1 MKVVVVG
8 SGVVGTATGKGL
20 ARMGND
26 VTFVDVAPR
35 RVDELRNE
43 GFDASDEVA
52 LGSQPAVVFLAL
64 PTPNTG
70 LRWDLSVLADG
81 ARVVGEALR
90 SGSAYHTVVIRST
103 VPPGT
108 CEGVVAPAIE
118 QASALRTGDDFA
130 LAANPE
136 FLRSRSALEDF
147 LMPRMTVVGSRNRRT
162 QERLLELLPS
172 SGEVRRFDDPAA
184 AELVKCAH
192 NLYNASK
199 ISFWNEL
206 WLVGE
211 RLGIDVEEVAATVAR
226 SAEGSFN
233 PDYGIRGGSPFGGAC
248 LPKDVAGFLA
258 FAGELG
264 IPVPL
269 LIAVREVNEHMRRI
283 RVNGR
288 VVVGPHTMP
297 STGREPDW
305 CNDGVSN
312 TAEGRRGR

>member
-43 GFDASDEVA
+43 GFDAKDEVA
-52 LGSQPAVVFLAL
+52 LGSEPAVVFLTL

-70 LRWDLSVLADG
+70 LRWDLSALSEG

-118 QASALRTGDDFA
+118 QVSGLRTGEGFA

-147 LMPRMTVVGSRNRRT
+147 LMPRVTVIGSRNRRT

-172 SGEVRRFDDPAA
+172 TGEVRRFDDPTA

-192 NLYNASK
+192 NLYNAAK

-233 PDYGIRGGSPFGGAC
+233 PDYGVRGGDPFGGAC

-269 LIAVREVNEHMRRI
+269 LSAVREVNEHVRRI
-283 RVNGR
+283 RTSGR
-288 VVVGPHTMP
+288 PVVGLQATHP
-297 STGREPDW
+297 TGRDRDW
-305 CNDGVSN
+305 RNDGVSN
-312 TAEGRRGR
+312 AAKGRRGR